1 MNLIKSIEP
10 KLLFLDDVRIPYN
23 CTSYMYLRMSN
34 ISIYHKEWNIVR
46 SYQDFVNWIEENG
59 LPDVISF
66 DYDLAD
72 DYSLRESL
80 PFESWFNIKENRVW
94 NGLDCA
100 KFLLNYCKK
109 NNLNLPRCLIHSAN
123 PFGTEEIKKIIN

>member
-1 MNLIKSIEP
+1 MNIIKSIGP

-23 CTSYMYLRMSN
+23 CTSYMYLRMNN
-34 ISIYHKEWNIVR
+34 ISIYHKEWDIVR
-46 SYQDFVNWIEENG
+46 SYADFVNWIEANG
-59 LPDVISF
+59 LPDIISF

-80 PFESWFNIKENRVW
+80 PFESWFNIKENREW

-100 KFLLNYCKK
+100 KFLFNYCLK
-109 NNLNLPRCLIHSAN
+109 NNLNLPKYIVHSAN
-123 PFGTEEIKKIIN
+123 PFGTKEIINLLK